1 MSSHSPV
8 KPHVRRERARF
19 EEIERVSRGELRE
32 RQSTEKHRTARTGSA
47 ATATASSGT
56 GSGSPGRRPVHNR
69 SKSASASSS
78 SSTNSSSA
86 SPPQHQ
92 ASPSRSDR
100 PSTAG
105 TQQTTPTTATYPNYY
120 DYSENVHDIGSAPAP
135 APALLQTP
143 KRNIPNAAAQA
154 NMAMQAPIQP
164 QQQPPSQR
172 LVGLPQQQPQ
182 SLSQSQ
188 TQSPSRTSSQS
199 NAATPR
205 QASGPTVYTTAQLQ
219 QAVARG
225 AALNLNGNSN
235 ATSHT
240 RVGSTSTRDRPP
252 SYAGSSATDDIFPPN
267 KVDLDAARYRHAQ
280 QAQSRASRDR
290 SDRDRPNPPAKDL
303 RDVRRASLNN
313 TRPPSMNMGLPHRN
327 DGRPASPESMPTP
340 TGHNIRRL
348 STPSIPNTVLQPL
361 DAKVVE
367 YGTLMA
373 EAQGEMA
380 RLDEEMRLLQDRQR
394 AAEQRYLEAKGK
406 HDDYRRQY
414 SDVERALRGEFA
426 QHGRD
431 RRNGDI
437 EECPV
442 PPMPS
447 MPNLQQYGVDPR
459 QGDSRQASG
468 MALNGNPGHA
478 GMRSQRTVSIQS
490 DMDNDT
496 SRPGS
501 KRGRFSR
508 LFGV

>member
-1 MSSHSPV
+1 MSSHSPA

-32 RQSTEKHRTARTGSA
+32 RQSNEKHRTARTGST
-47 ATATASSGT
+47 ATATTGTGT
-56 GSGSPGRRPVHNR
+56 GSGSPGRRPGHYR

-78 SSTNSSSA
+78 SSTNSTSG

-92 ASPSRSDR
+92 ASPTRSDR
-100 PSTAG
+100 PSTSG

-120 DYSENVHDIGSAPAP
+120 DYSENAQIISAAP
-135 APALLQTP
+135 DLLQTP
-143 KRNIPNAAAQA
+143 KRNVPIAQP
-154 NMAMQAPIQP
+154 NMAMQVPIQP
-164 QQQPPSQR
+164 QQPPHQR
-172 LVGLPQQQPQ
+172 LVDLPQQQPQ
-182 SLSQSQ
+182 GMSQSQ
-188 TQSPSRTSSQS
+188 TQSPSRPASHST
-199 NAATPR
+199 AATPR
-205 QASGPTVYTTAQLQ
+205 QASGPAAYSTAQLQ
-219 QAVARG
+219 QAVGRG
-225 AALNLNGNSN
+225 ASLNLNGTSN

-240 RVGSTSTRDRPP
+240 RVGSTGTRDRPP
-252 SYAGSSATDDIFPPN
+252 SFAGSSPADDIFPPN

-290 SDRDRPNPPAKDL
+290 SSATQDRDRPIPPAKDL
-303 RDVRRASLNN
+303 RDIRRGSLNN
-313 TRPPSMNMGLPHRN
+313 TRPPSMNMGLPHHN
-327 DGRPASPESMPTP
+327 SGRPASPESLPTP

-373 EAQGEMA
+373 DAQGEMA

-426 QHGRD
+426 RD
-431 RRNGDI
+431 RRNGELEDG
-437 EECPV
+437 PV

-447 MPNLQQYGVDPR
+447 MPNLQQYGVD
-459 QGDSRQASG
+459 SRQSDVRHGSG
-468 MALNGNPGHA
+468 MALNGNPGPS

-490 DMDNDT
+490 DMDGDT